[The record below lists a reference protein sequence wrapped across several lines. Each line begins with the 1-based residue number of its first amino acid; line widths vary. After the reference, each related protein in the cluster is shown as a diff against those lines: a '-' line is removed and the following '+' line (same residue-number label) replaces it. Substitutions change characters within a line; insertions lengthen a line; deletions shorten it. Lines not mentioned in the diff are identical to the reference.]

1 MRIIGGAPA
10 MFNQLAHLKRQES
23 DSDFLPTDV
32 FSLHQ
37 ETDMGCAGGRGAVLA
52 QCSLG
57 S

>member
-1 MRIIGGAPA
+1 

-52 QCSLG
+52 QMFTG
-57 S
+57 VMMGR